1 MSRVY
6 VKCSFVVRS
15 YLNINRLST
24 LMTNLALVGL
34 KILNFSTPLMLLNDT
49 SLGMVRVIAYMGGLS
64 NISY

>member
-6 VKCSFVVRS
+6 AKCSFVVGS
-15 YLNINRLST
+15 DLNINRLST